1 MNIYVGNLNYRVR
14 EDDLKQVM
22 EEYGTVE
29 SVKIIKDRETG
40 KSKGFGF
47 VEMPDDEAAKKAIA
61 ELNEAEYEGRQ
72 MVVKEARPKL
82 LLFRKKIRNFCL
94 SLSRSFFMLKNMFLK
109 GIYAGKP
116 AIFQL
121 IVLLL
126 LILAGAVFSS
136 LIAMGLF
143 YMIYGLHADITLYPD
158 MMRLLQLISALGTFL
173 FPTLA
178 LAWLCSSHPKEYLSI
193 GKMPKGRILLLT
205 LLSIFLL
212 TPSISLTGILNKQME
227 LPSFMEP
234 IENWMRAQEET
245 AEQLTLKL
253 LAGEGIITLFFN
265 LIVIAVTAG
274 VTEEFLFRGALQ
286 RVIGK
291 WTRNH
296 HIIIWSAAILFS
308 AFHMQFFGF
317 LPRMLLGAYFGYLLY
332 WTRNIWIPVFA
343 HFVNNAFAVIS
354 MSDASL
360 KDNEFIT
367 GDISTQNLLPY
378 TIVAIVALFFF
389 VRCCQKLKIIRSSII
404 KKQF

>member
-1 MNIYVGNLNYRVR
+1 
-14 EDDLKQVM
+14 
-22 EEYGTVE
+22 
-29 SVKIIKDRETG
+29 
-40 KSKGFGF
+40 
-47 VEMPDDEAAKKAIA
+47 
-61 ELNEAEYEGRQ
+61 
-72 MVVKEARPKL
+72 
-82 LLFRKKIRNFCL
+82 
-94 SLSRSFFMLKNMFLK
+94 MFLK

-173 FPTLA
+173 FPALA

-245 AEQLTLKL
+245 AEQLTLRL

-332 WTRNIWIPVFA
+332 WTRNISVSYT
-343 HFVNNAFAVIS
+343 H
-354 MSDASL
+354 L
-360 KDNEFIT
+360 T
-367 GDISTQNLLPY
+367 LP
-378 TIVAIVALFFF
+378 TIA
-389 VRCCQKLKIIRSSII
+389 
-404 KKQF
+404 